1 MGKLKI
7 YSGKIY
13 TGFLPDI
20 IKEMIGEGIIFN
32 YLIFDPI
39 IIERY
44 NETFFKRFSINEM
57 AIYDLQE
64 SYSGRVFGEDTE
76 IRWRRDGKEFIV
88 VIISESD
95 TISPGNKFISL
106 EDIEDISKYEA
117 KYNDNMYFLWGEHLQ
132 DRKGKWY
139 EGRIPRILEYPV
151 DGTPEHVK
159 LRVVEYQ
166 KDGLTQ
172 FIRFVKLEGA
182 K

>member
-7 YSGKIY
+7 YAGKM
-13 TGFLPDI
+13 TTVSLPDI
-20 IKEMIGEGIIFN
+20 IKGMIGEGILFN
-32 YLIFDPI
+32 YLIFEPMI
-39 IIERY
+39 VERY
-44 NETFFKRFSINEM
+44 NDTFFKRFHINEM
-57 AIYDLQE
+57 AIYNLSE

-76 IRWRRDGKEFIV
+76 IRWRRDGNEFVV
-88 VIISESD
+88 VIISEREK
-95 TISPGNKFISL
+95 ISPGSEFIGL
-106 EDIEDISKYEA
+106 EDMEDISEYAA
-117 KYNDNMYFLWGEHLQ
+117 KDNSYFLWGEHLQ

-159 LRVVEYQ
+159 LKVVEYQ

-172 FIRFVKLEGA
+172 FIRFVKLEGE